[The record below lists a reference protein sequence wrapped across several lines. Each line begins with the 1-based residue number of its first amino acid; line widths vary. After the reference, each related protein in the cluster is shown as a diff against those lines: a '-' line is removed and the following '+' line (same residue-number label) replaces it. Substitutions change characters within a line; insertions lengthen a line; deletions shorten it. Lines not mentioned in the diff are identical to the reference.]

1 MNVKCQTCQNHS
13 YALKL
18 QVQVSIFPLFISFFL
33 NKQREIDYFF
43 SYLNLNLKFLLS
55 EIIIRGQSRISEV
68 PKQFIVI

>member
-1 MNVKCQTCQNHS
+1 MNVKFQTCQNHL

-18 QVQVSIFPLFISFFL
+18 QVQVSIFISFFF
-33 NKQREIDYFF
+33 NKQKEIDYFF

>member
-1 MNVKCQTCQNHS
+1 MNVKFQTCQNHS

-18 QVQVSIFPLFISFFL
+18 QMQVSIFISFFF
-33 NKQREIDYFF
+33 NKQKEIDYFF

>member
-1 MNVKCQTCQNHS
+1 MNVKFQTCQNHS

-18 QVQVSIFPLFISFFL
+18 QVQVSIFISFFF
-33 NKQREIDYFF
+33 NKQKEIDYFF

>member
-1 MNVKCQTCQNHS
+1 M
-13 YALKL
+13 
-18 QVQVSIFPLFISFFL
+18 QVSIFISFFF
-33 NKQREIDYFF
+33 NKQKEIDYFF

>member
-1 MNVKCQTCQNHS
+1 MNVKFQTCQNHS

-18 QVQVSIFPLFISFFL
+18 QVQVSIYISFFF
-33 NKQREIDYFF
+33 NKQKEIDYFF